1 MRSLYSILII
11 VTFGVIQFIGVPLQ
25 IYFAITNPDAD
36 MMEIIKMYMPYQFG
50 IYVFGLIVVLILGN
64 IHKNKNMFELG
75 KKSTPLMTIVWVFG
89 GLALAFVAQFITA
102 TINIKLLGNP
112 EESANTQLIMEMITA
127 MPYMALFVAIIGPII
142 EEYVFRRAIFAEI
155 YERLPMN
162 RVVSFLITGLISGLI
177 FAVAHFDFTH
187 ILVYLGM
194 SYVFSFVYVM
204 TNRLLV
210 PILVH
215 MLMNGTVV
223 AAQVFFKDAIENL
236 EQLQSNI
243 ILIGK
248 VFMSI
253 L

>member
-36 MMEIIKMYMPYQFG
+36 VMEIIQMYMPYQFG

-75 KKSTPLMTIVWVFG
+75 EKSTPLMTIVWVFG
-89 GLALAFVAQFITA
+89 GLVLAFVAQFVTA

-127 MPYMALFVAIIGPII
+127 MPYMAIFVAIIGPII

-162 RVVSFLITGLISGLI
+162 RVVSFLIAGLISGLI

-248 VFMSI
+248 VIMSI
-253 L
+253 I